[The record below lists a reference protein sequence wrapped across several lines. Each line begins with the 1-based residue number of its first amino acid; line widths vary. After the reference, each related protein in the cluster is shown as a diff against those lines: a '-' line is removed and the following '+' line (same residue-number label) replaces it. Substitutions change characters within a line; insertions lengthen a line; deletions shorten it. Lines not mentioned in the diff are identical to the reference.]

1 MPLHPPQGREPLPD
15 QTPNAEVVPR
25 GTGTLLASAIAL
37 LLIAGGLNWG
47 LVGLFGIDL
56 VARLLGEG
64 SLAARVVYALIGLAA
79 VLGALLA
86 WQARRYR
93 PRPGLR

>member
-1 MPLHPPQGREPLPD
+1 MKPPRSGPEPQPD
-15 QTPNAEVVPR
+15 QTPNTELAPR
-25 GTGTLLASAIAL
+25 GTGTALAWAVAV

-47 LVGLFGIDL
+47 LAGLFGIDL

-64 SLAARVVYALIGLAA
+64 SAAARAVYGLIGLAA
-79 VLGALLA
+79 LVGALLG
-86 WQARRYR
+86 WQSWHHR